1 VAQVDEGGEEAREEG
16 WEEGREEGKNVRS
29 PYDFSMFI
37 G

>member
-1 VAQVDEGGEEAREEG
+1 MAQVDEGGEEAREEG